1 MGVDTTVGAEAV
13 KEGRTA
19 SVGWS
24 IVGWVGSG
32 MLVAQPVLLCAD
44 EQEASR
50 VKARIRDNDLSFI
63 S

>member
-13 KEGRTA
+13 KEGMTA
-19 SVGWS
+19 SVRWS

-32 MLVAQPVLLCAD
+32 VPVVPPVLICAD
-44 EQEASR
+44 EQETSR
-50 VKARIRDNDLSFI
+50 VKARIRDSDLSFI